1 MTFEGSYFIHGQN
14 ASTQSTCQR
23 LFPPHLK
30 LSRPLSRVFLGIV
43 ELWLLVLFCLGSP
56 SWAQYRYDTWTADS
70 GLPQNIIRGICQTP
84 DGYLWI
90 ATLDGLARFDGV
102 HFTV

>member
-1 MTFEGSYFIHGQN
+1 MTFEGSHFIHGHN
-14 ASTQSTCQR
+14 ASTQGTRQR
-23 LFPPHLK
+23 LFPPHPK
-30 LSRPLSRVFLGIV
+30 LSRPLSRVLHIV

-56 SWAQYRYDTWTADS
+56 SWAQYRYDIWTADS

-90 ATLDGLARFDGV
+90 ATLDGLA
-102 HFTV
+102 